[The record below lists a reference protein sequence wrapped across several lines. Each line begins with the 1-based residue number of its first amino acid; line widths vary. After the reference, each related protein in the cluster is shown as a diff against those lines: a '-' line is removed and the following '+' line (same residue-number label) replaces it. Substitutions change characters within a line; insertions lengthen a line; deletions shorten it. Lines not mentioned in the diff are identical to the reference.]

1 MDASQ
6 YKDYVLVLLATVDMA
21 MVDLAA
27 ARQSV
32 DVAGVRRVIAA
43 HPEWLP
49 KLSRAVFSDD
59 GIRRA
64 MAECAALL
72 PA

>member
-32 DVAGVRRVIAA
+32 DVAGVKRVIAA

-49 KLSRAVFSDD
+49 KLSRELFSDD